1 MKRSL
6 RRCWAEVDLSAIRHN
21 LSAIRSLLPR
31 GCDVMGVVKAN
42 AYGHGL
48 PLVSRC
54 LAREGVR
61 RFLVANVA
69 EAESLRRAAPRAWIL
84 LAGPALAE
92 EMEWAVR
99 QPRMEFTLSSGDELQ
114 ALERAA
120 RQAKAVASAH
130 FKVDT
135 GMGRLGCRAE
145 EAAALIARAATS
157 RWVRVEGVFTHLANA
172 EADPADCRRQFAR
185 LLAAVEGVAQRGF
198 RARFLHLHNSAA
210 VVNLPADPRLTHA
223 RPGIA
228 LYGYGEPCAA
238 WRRALGRHALRP
250 ALAWKAR
257 VALVRE
263 VAKGTRI
270 SYGGAFCAPR
280 RMRIGVLPFGY
291 ADGFS
296 RRLSNLGEVLV
307 RGQRCRVLGRVTMD
321 MTMVDLSR
329 LPAVERGDEVV
340 LIGRQGREE
349 ITARAIADR
358 IGTISYE
365 VLCGIGARVPR
376 LAVGD

>member
-1 MKRSL
+1 MRRKAL
-6 RRCWAEVDLSAIRHN
+6 RCWAEVDLSAIRHN

-31 GCDVMGVVKAN
+31 GCEVMGVVKAN

-48 PLVSRC
+48 ADVSRR

-61 RFLVANVA
+61 RFLVANAA
-69 EAESLRRAAPRAWIL
+69 EAEALLRAVPRAWVL
-84 LAGPALAE
+84 LAGPALPDE
-92 EMEWAVR
+92 VEWAVR
-99 QPRMEFTLSSGDELQ
+99 QPRLAFAISSEEEL
-114 ALERAA
+114 RAIA
-120 RQAKAVASAH
+120 RVANRARVLTTAH
-130 FKVDT
+130 LKVDT
-135 GMGRLGCRAE
+135 GMGRLGCRVDD
-145 EAAALIARAATS
+145 AAALIARAATS
-157 RWVRVEGVFTHLANA
+157 RGVRVEGVFTHLANA
-172 EADPADCRRQFAR
+172 EADPAECQLQFAR
-185 LLAAVEGVAQRGF
+185 LLAAREAIARRGF
-198 RARFLHLHNSAA
+198 RASFLHLHNSAA

-228 LYGYGEPCAA
+228 LYGYGEPRAA
-238 WRRALGRHALRP
+238 WRRALGRRALRL

-263 VAKGTRI
+263 VAKGSRI
-270 SYGGAFCAPR
+270 SYGGTFRAPR
-280 RMRIGVLPFGY
+280 RMRVGVLPFGY

-307 RGQRCRVLGRVTMD
+307 RGRRCRVLGRVTMD

-329 LPAVERGDEVV
+329 LPAVERGEEVV
-340 LIGRQGREE
+340 LIGRQGQEE
-349 ITARAIADR
+349 ITAREIADR

-376 LAVGD
+376 LTVG